1 MKRSARPKSTSM
13 GTKMPERR
21 TFYLLPFQWIFE
33 GVVDDIFGWNN
44 FPRGNYV
51 GQLN

>member
-1 MKRSARPKSTSM
+1 MKRSPRPKSTSM
-13 GTKMPERR
+13 GTKCQREE